1 MEFYL
6 GFKNVYNLKLEGVVE
21 LAQLGK
27 KNNYKLLC
35 LGFQGFGVQCPA
47 CNALE
52 TFYILFSLTPLLVS

>member
-35 LGFQGFGVQCPA
+35 LGFQGFWGVVPCLQCTR
-47 CNALE
+47 N
-52 TFYILFSLTPLLVS
+52 ILHPVLFNPPVG